1 MTASSRLFVSDTN
14 INLTVLG
21 FDIAFRAGADM
32 ERAQESARLVEERFA
47 LLKSRSQGGQGREFR
62 RGGRGGAARTRSSH
76 FPWSPRDLRLG
87 ANLTSICKRASVS
100 AARVQARPGRE
111 A

>member
-32 ERAQESARLVEERFA
+32 ERAQETARLVEERFA
-47 LLKSRSQGGQGREFR
+47 LLKSRSQGGQSRELLLTFLALGLADELLQLEKKQNDAR
-62 RGGRGGAARTRSSH
+62 RRIAA
-76 FPWSPRDLRLG
+76 LL
-87 ANLTSICKRASVS
+87 
-100 AARVQARPGRE
+100 ARIE
-111 A
+111 NSE

>member
-32 ERAQESARLVEERFA
+32 ERAQETARLVEERFA
-47 LLKSRSQGGQGREFR
+47 LLKSRSQGGQNRELLLTFLALGLADELLQLEKKQNDAR
-62 RGGRGGAARTRSSH
+62 WRIAA
-76 FPWSPRDLRLG
+76 LL
-87 ANLTSICKRASVS
+87 
-100 AARVQARPGRE
+100 ARIE
-111 A
+111 NSE

>member
-32 ERAQESARLVEERFA
+32 ERAQETARLVEERFA
-47 LLKSRSQGGQGREFR
+47 LLKSRSQGGQSREILLTFLALGLADELLQLKKTQNDAR
-62 RGGRGGAARTRSSH
+62 RRIAA
-76 FPWSPRDLRLG
+76 LL
-87 ANLTSICKRASVS
+87 
-100 AARVQARPGRE
+100 ARIE
-111 A
+111 NSE

>member
-32 ERAQESARLVEERFA
+32 ERAQETARLVEERFA
-47 LLKSRSQGGQGREFR
+47 LLKSRSQGGQNRELLLTFLALGLADELWQLEKKQNDAR
-62 RGGRGGAARTRSSH
+62 RRIAALLARIE
-76 FPWSPRDLRLG
+76 
-87 ANLTSICKRASVS
+87 TS
-100 AARVQARPGRE
+100 E
-111 A
+111 

>member
-32 ERAQESARLVEERFA
+32 ERAQETARLVEERFA
-47 LLKSRSQGGQGREFR
+47 LLKSRSQGGQNRELLLTFLALGLADELLQLEKKQNDAR
-62 RGGRGGAARTRSSH
+62 RRIAA
-76 FPWSPRDLRLG
+76 LL
-87 ANLTSICKRASVS
+87 
-100 AARVQARPGRE
+100 ARIE
-111 A
+111 NSE

>member
-32 ERAQESARLVEERFA
+32 ERAQETARLVEERFA
-47 LLKSRSQGGQGREFR
+47 LLKSRSQGGQNRELLLTFLALGLADELLQLEKKQNDAR
-62 RGGRGGAARTRSSH
+62 RRIAALLARIE
-76 FPWSPRDLRLG
+76 
-87 ANLTSICKRASVS
+87 NSV
-100 AARVQARPGRE
+100 
-111 A
+111 

>member
-32 ERAQESARLVEERFA
+32 ERAQETARLVEERFA
-47 LLKSRSQGGQGREFR
+47 LLKSRSQGGQNRELLLTFLALGLADELLQLEKKQNDAR
-62 RGGRGGAARTRSSH
+62 RRIAA
-76 FPWSPRDLRLG
+76 LL
-87 ANLTSICKRASVS
+87 
-100 AARVQARPGRE
+100 ARIE
-111 A
+111 NSEE

>member
-32 ERAQESARLVEERFA
+32 ERAREAARLVEERFA
-47 LLKSRSQGGQGREFR
+47 LQKSRSQGGQSRELLLTFLALGLADDLLQLKKMQNDAR
-62 RGGRGGAARTRSSH
+62 RRIAA
-76 FPWSPRDLRLG
+76 LL
-87 ANLTSICKRASVS
+87 
-100 AARVQARPGRE
+100 ARIE
-111 A
+111 NSE

>member
-32 ERAQESARLVEERFA
+32 ERAQETARLVEERFA
-47 LLKSRSQGGQGREFR
+47 RLKSRSQGGQGRDLLLTFLALGLADELLQLKKTQNDAR
-62 RGGRGGAARTRSSH
+62 RRIAA
-76 FPWSPRDLRLG
+76 LL
-87 ANLTSICKRASVS
+87 
-100 AARVQARPGRE
+100 ARIE
-111 A
+111 NSE